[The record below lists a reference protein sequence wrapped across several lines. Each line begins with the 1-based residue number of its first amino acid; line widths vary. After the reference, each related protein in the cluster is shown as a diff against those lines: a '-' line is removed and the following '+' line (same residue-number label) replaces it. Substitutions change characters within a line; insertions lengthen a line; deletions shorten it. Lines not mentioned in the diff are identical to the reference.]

1 MSQAKNNK
9 NRKEYWMHKLKS
21 EVQYTPTQKNERAIN
36 EFAED
41 IAQYIELVNSKEEKI
56 SDKLYRNEV
65 NVKGW
70 VEANTEKT
78 IRDITLEIKTNR
90 MIHYVTWGGIALLF
104 ITMGLLKWL

>member
-41 IAQYIELVNSKEEKI
+41 IAQYIELVNSKEVGLAERI
-56 SDKLYRNEV
+56 VESES
-65 NVKGW
+65 NVK
-70 VEANTEKT
+70 K
-78 IRDITLEIKTNR
+78 DIVDVLTEIKKNR
-90 MIHYVTWGGIALLF
+90 TIHYVTWGGIALLF

>member
-41 IAQYIELVNSKEEKI
+41 IAQYIELVNSKEVGLAERI
-56 SDKLYRNEV
+56 VESES
-65 NVKGW
+65 NVK
-70 VEANTEKT
+70 K
-78 IRDITLEIKTNR
+78 DIVDVLTEIKINR
-90 MIHYVTWGGIALLF
+90 TIHYVTWGGIALLF

>member
-41 IAQYIELVNSKEEKI
+41 IAQYIELVNSKEVGLAERI
-56 SDKLYRNEV
+56 VESES
-65 NVKGW
+65 NVK
-70 VEANTEKT
+70 K
-78 IRDITLEIKTNR
+78 DIVDVLTEIKINR
-90 MIHYVTWGGIALLF
+90 TIHYVTWGGIGLLF